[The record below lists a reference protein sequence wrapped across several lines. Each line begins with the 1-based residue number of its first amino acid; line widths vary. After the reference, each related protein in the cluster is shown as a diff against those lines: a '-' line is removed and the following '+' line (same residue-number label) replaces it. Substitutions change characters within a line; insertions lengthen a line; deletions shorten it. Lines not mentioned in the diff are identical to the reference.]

1 MQYSHWCRS
10 LLIGFAALA
19 ISVGLVA
26 PAWAGDQV
34 TIAATE
40 APTGTISGTV
50 TTGGGG
56 VLGGATITVSGPKKV
71 TVSSDVYGAFSVTVP
86 AGIYSLSAGHSGFQ
100 GSSIGSV
107 TVAPG
112 ETVPLTVTLLAL
124 DLSTLR
130 TIGSVTSGRS
140 AITMNT
146 GGASQSVVT
155 SQQFADYAA
164 PQINDVLQHLPDVS
178 IQKLSSQQDTS
189 IVVGGMQPY
198 ETQVLI
204 DGHPIALG
212 QYGIWF
218 SQYFPSFLTGSVETQ
233 VGPGNTSPYAN
244 LAVGGTA
251 NLQTPGFTRKT
262 VASFTEGYDN
272 WQSQTYT
279 GQASGMIGSKFSY
292 VLAGGYS
299 GMNDY
304 FHDQSACDSYEPS
317 PSATFAG
324 NGPGANQSGYSSIV
338 SFCGSF
344 GSAFFNKGEVE
355 KIRYDFSPSTSIEMG
370 FVGSY
375 GGYNPQDSNW
385 GEALGPMVVEE
396 CIPGT
401 QQCTNPADAALVGK
415 TINAYFWY
423 PGTHIFNNQ
432 QIWTAQLRTSI
443 KDNTLL
449 IRPYIGTI
457 QPETYDAGGE
467 WYYPAFYSPNNTY
480 PACPP
485 VGTFPV
491 ATCYAGPQTY
501 PPGTQVPANPPNN
514 NYFGAPLIGGNSF
527 ETYACGALTST
538 AAYSVVGP
546 NGQETTVSGQQLC
559 SQYPYSTFEL
569 DTLYG
574 STISFIHPVGE
585 GFLDF
590 SYDYHGGSTFAF
602 VNSPDNIVVPQNSA
616 ARYSTFSLTGDIL
629 PLKSLSVLFGIY
641 DTTWTASG
649 AVLNNNP
656 LLNLCPGGTA
666 GDNSTCGLQR
676 SQSYVDPHIS
686 FVFHPHASDSARLA
700 FGTSTTYPFIGDLS
714 GAPAFQPPAA
724 GFAAGLDTFK
734 TPGLLPEHSI
744 AYSIGAD
751 HRFANGS
758 LLSLDLSDTTVHN
771 VFQQISG
778 EFCFAPFV
786 CEGTFTPVNVASL
799 VTKIA
804 TLKYAYAP
812 RIGLGYNIQATAD
825 SSITNGVPAS
835 DMDGI
840 PFTLPANG
848 VQVCGT
854 GFFTPGS
861 ATCIPYLK
869 GYGQVTY
876 TSPGGMYSA
885 LGVDYEGKNNAYYQP
900 PFAIL
905 DLTLRK
911 TVHKIFDVQFSVQN
925 LLNTNSFS
933 YLPAPNL
940 GVPVVADY
948 TANGTT
954 VSQGTYPSFLIPAV
968 TRTARLQVKVHLS
981 N

>member
-1 MQYSHWCRS
+1 VWRRLVTGAAIFVISS
-10 LLIGFAALA
+10 LSLGPAMAAD
-19 ISVGLVA
+19 A
-26 PAWAGDQV
+26 PAVVAQ
-34 TIAATE
+34 ATV
-40 APTGTISGTV
+40 GTISGTV
-50 TTGGGG
+50 TTAGGA
-56 VLGGATITVSGPKKV
+56 VLSGATITLSGPAKI
-71 TVSSDVYGAFSVTVP
+71 TLTSDAAGTFSVAVP
-86 AGIYSLSAGHSGFQ
+86 AGVYTVEATKTGFQ
-100 GSSIGSV
+100 ASSIASLAVPVG
-107 TVAPG
+107 A
-112 ETVPLTVTLLAL
+112 TVPLTVTLSAL

-130 TIGSVTSGRS
+130 VIGSVTSGRGGI
-140 AITMNT
+140 AINT
-146 GGASQSVVT
+146 GGAAQSIVGAKAFT
-155 SQQFADYAA
+155 DYAA
-164 PQINDVLQHLPDVS
+164 PQINDVLQHIPDVQ

-212 QYGIWF
+212 QYGVWF
-218 SQYFPSFLTGSVETQ
+218 SQYYPSFLTGSVETQ
-233 VGPGNTSPYAN
+233 TGPGNTSTYAN

-251 NLQTPGFTRKT
+251 NIKTPDFTTKT
-262 VASFTEGYDN
+262 IASFTEGYDN
-272 WQSQTYT
+272 WQSQQYN
-279 GQASGMIGSKFSY
+279 GQVSGMVGDKFSY
-292 VLAGGYS
+292 VLAAGYS
-299 GMNDY
+299 GNNNY
-304 FHDQSACDSYEPS
+304 FHDKTACDSYEPS

-324 NGPGANQSGYSSIV
+324 LGPGANQAGFSGIV
-338 SFCGSF
+338 SFCAPF
-344 GSAFFNKGEVE
+344 GSAFFNKGMVE
-355 KIRYDFSPSTSIEMG
+355 KIKYAFSPSTEVEMG

-385 GEALGPMVVEE
+385 GESLGQMTVVD
-396 CIPGT
+396 CLPGT
-401 QQCTNPADAALVGK
+401 QQCTNPAYDNLIGK
-415 TINAYFWY
+415 TINASFWY

-432 QIWTAQLRTSI
+432 QIWTGQLRTTI
-443 KDNTLL
+443 GNNTLL
-449 IRPYIGTI
+449 VRPYIGSI

-467 WYYPAFYSPNNTY
+467 WYYPAFYSPNATY

-485 VGTFPV
+485 PATFPTF
-491 ATCYAGPQTY
+491 TCYAGPQTY
-501 PPGTQVPANPPNN
+501 PPGTQVPPNPPGND
-514 NYFGAPLIGGNSF
+514 YFGAPLPGGNSF
-527 ETYACGALTST
+527 ETNACGALTST

-546 NGQETTVSGQQLC
+546 NGQETTVDGRQLC
-559 SQYPYSTFEL
+559 SQYPYDTFEL

-574 STISFIHPVGE
+574 STVSFIHPMGD
-585 GFLDF
+585 GFL
-590 SYDYHGGSTFAF
+590 SATYDYHGSSTYAY
-602 VNSPDNIVVPQNSA
+602 VNSPQNVVVPQNSA
-616 ARYSTFSLTGDIL
+616 VRFSTFSLTGDL
-629 PLKSLSVLFGIY
+629 MPLKSVSIPFGIY
-641 DTTWTASG
+641 DTIWTASG

-656 LLNLCPGGTA
+656 LLNLCPGAAA

-676 SQSYVDPHIS
+676 LQAFIDPHIA
-686 FVFHPHASDSARLA
+686 FVWHPHPSDAMRLA
-700 FGTSTTYPFIGDLS
+700 FGTSTTDPFIGDLS

-724 GFAAGLDTFK
+724 GFDAGLDTFK

-744 AYSIGAD
+744 AYSLGAD
-751 HRFANGS
+751 HRFKNGS
-758 LLSLDLSDTTVHN
+758 LLSLDLSDTVVHN

-804 TLKYAYAP
+804 TLKYGYAP
-812 RIGLGYNIQATAD
+812 FRGLGYNVAVTAD

-876 TSPGGMYSA
+876 TSAGMFTA
-885 LGVDYEGKNNAYYQP
+885 LGMDYEGKNNAYYQP
-900 PFAIL
+900 PFAIF

-911 TVHKIFDVQFSVQN
+911 TFHHIFDVQFSVQN

-940 GVPVVADY
+940 GVPLVANY
-948 TANGTT
+948 TLDGTT
-954 VSQGTYPSFLIPAV
+954 VQQGTYPSFLIPAV
-968 TRTARLQVKVHLS
+968 TRTARLQVRVHLGD
-981 N
+981 